1 MEDEILARIDLEV
14 ALAKLHPS
22 DRDMMLLI
30 YRVSRPPDWDA
41 PWPPRYLDIGAYI
54 GLKYRGSALSEAAI
68 RYRRDV
74 VLRMWAGERGELRR
88 K

>member
-1 MEDEILARIDLEV
+1 MEDEILSRIDLEV

-30 YRVSRPPDWDA
+30 YRVARPTDWKA
-41 PWPPRYLDIGAYI
+41 PWPPRYLDIGEYI
-54 GLKYRGSALSEAAI
+54 GKKYRGAALSEAAI